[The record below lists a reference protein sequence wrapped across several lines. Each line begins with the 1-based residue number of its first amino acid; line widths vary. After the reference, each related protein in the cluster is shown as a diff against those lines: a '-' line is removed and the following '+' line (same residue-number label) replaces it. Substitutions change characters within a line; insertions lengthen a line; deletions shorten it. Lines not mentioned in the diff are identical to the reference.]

1 MDEKNIEGKNQIDD
15 CPPEQQILGEWK
27 TVSAPLETLHPVK
40 RPTID
45 QIIQCWTFVEVLTH
59 GMGGLVFF
67 LSIYLKLKIH

>member
-1 MDEKNIEGKNQIDD
+1 MDEKNIEGKNQIDG

-27 TVSAPLETLHPVK
+27 TVSALLETLHPVK

-59 GMGGLVFF
+59 GMGGLVF
-67 LSIYLKLKIH
+67 LSSIYLKI